1 MLHYKPFIFTFLIW
15 AWENTKNC
23 TLNNG
28 NDTQNFGAR
37 AGRILYQY
45 ERMHNENSNGVAAQN
60 NPQNINNVYGNDFFD
75 ALERYGNQKNS
86 IYGSQDFNFS
96 EDDEVMFEGAKNI
109 SSGNGESLLVDILG
123 DNNNFGRING
133 KADAAKN
140 YQKYLTNFDE
150 KEEDVIDYLD
160 IIPDEIVTHKLKDS
174 NAREK
179 RIKKKVPSKR
189 NISKEQSGN
198 SFQGYFNEYEK
209 YNLDDNNFDVNHEEI
224 IDGKINDLILKDK
237 STLRN
242 VLTSQKEDNK
252 KAGTKS
258 RNSTYNNYPGYLLN
272 YKRTKRDDEN
282 FELDHDAVLTR
293 KMREFNEKDK
303 EILKNVLGNNKEKKK
318 MLNKLGLNKAL
329 KSEIKNNLKKT
340 KNRENDMEFPS
351 DDEVVFDEMKD
362 INPKEKM
369 LLENAFDVKSNN
381 SEQSMEELRSYID
394 SSMDEENAA
403 IAHTLVNE
411 IDKYRNKI
419 ANLKIKQ
426 KKETKFLRMKHKY
439 NVKRIML
446 YIPLISL
453 ITSIIL
459 GIIIG
464 SFGYATVA
472 VSFGVSVLSFVL
484 GTVLS
489 YGVLGK
495 VLFGSVTAVV
505 RLILGN
511 RP

>member
-1 MLHYKPFIFTFLIW
+1 MLHYYKPFIFTFLIW

-28 NDTQNFGAR
+28 DATQSFGAR

-45 ERMHNENSNGVAAQN
+45 ERMYNEDSNGVAAQN
-60 NPQNINNVYGNDFFD
+60 HSQNINNVYGNDFFD
-75 ALERYGNQKNS
+75 ALERYGNQKNA

-96 EDDEVMFEGAKNI
+96 EDDEVMFDNVKNI
-109 SSGNGESLLVDILG
+109 SSGNGESLLVDIFG
-123 DNNNFGRING
+123 DNNKFGGFNG
-133 KADAAKN
+133 KTDASKN
-140 YQKYLTNFDE
+140 FQKYLTNFDE
-150 KEEDVIDYLD
+150 KEESVIDYLD
-160 IIPDEIVTHKLKDS
+160 ITPDEIVTHKLKDDS
-174 NAREK
+174 ARKK
-179 RIKKKVPSKR
+179 RIKKKVLGKHNVS
-189 NISKEQSGN
+189 NEHSGN
-198 SFQGYFNEYEK
+198 GFQGYFNDYEK
-209 YNLDDNNFDVNHEEI
+209 YNLDDNNFDANHEEL

-237 STLRN
+237 STLKN
-242 VLTSQKEDNK
+242 VLTNQKDQK
-252 KAGTKS
+252 KSGTKS
-258 RNSTYNNYPGYLLN
+258 KNSTYNNYPGYLLN

-282 FELDHDAVLTR
+282 FELDHNELLTR
-293 KMREFNEKDK
+293 KMREFNLKDK
-303 EILKNVLGNNKEKKK
+303 EILKNVLSNKEKKK

-340 KNRENDMEFPS
+340 KDRENNMEFSS
-351 DDEVVFDEMKD
+351 DDEVIFDEMKEID
-362 INPKEKM
+362 PKEKA
-369 LLENAFDVKSNN
+369 LLENAFDVKNNN
-381 SEQSMEELRSYID
+381 SEKSMEELRSYID
-394 SSMDEENAA
+394 NSMDEKNAA

-453 ITSIIL
+453 ITSIVL

-464 SFGYATVA
+464 AFGYASVA
-472 VSFGVSVLSFVL
+472 VSFGVSILSFVL

-495 VLFGSVTAVV
+495 ALFGSVTAVV

-511 RP
+511 RH